1 LLQEIDRLKE
11 TAMTKLSRALA
22 GTLALAAGAAL
33 AGTAQAQTV
42 YYEDDAPTLTAP
54 RTYYYSEPVIV
65 APAPR
70 TYYYTAPTYTYRS
83 NTTYYYAPS
92 NHDHYSLSSPGY
104 VSTPVPYGYAPP
116 GLSVTVPTGIYAPVY
131 GGWNSYSNEN
141 VGGYDGYRSTS
152 DR

>member
-1 LLQEIDRLKE
+1 
-11 TAMTKLSRALA
+11 MTKFSAALAAALALA
-22 GTLALAAGAAL
+22 GGFAGAAK
-33 AGTAQAQTV
+33 ADSVT
-42 YYEDDAPTLTAP
+42 YYYDDDAPSLTYTP

-92 NHDHYSLSSPGY
+92 NHDHYSQSSPGY
-104 VSTPVPYGYAPP
+104 VTTPMPYGYVPP
-116 GLSVTVPTGIYAPVY
+116 GLSVTSPLGTYAPLG

-141 VGGYDGYRSTS
+141 VGGYDGYRTTT